1 MREMEELYS
10 INEDEQEEEE
20 DLRKNNI
27 NESKGF
33 REVWGFELSD
43 FALEYSN
50 PVKTTKVNIRK
61 MENS

>member
-33 REVWGFELSD
+33 REV
-43 FALEYSN
+43 
-50 PVKTTKVNIRK
+50 
-61 MENS
+61 